1 MEQAGRS
8 KIHEAKRWLNLLR
21 CRIMISEVIHELFM
35 HQASWCPQIP
45 LKKFMKTFSW
55 CLNTGKL
62 KTEQKFIFLPCL
74 DSLPLFNCFVG
85 TLVLSL
91 ARPNFLTGAIMW
103 TWFQSLLP
111 APPPPLGVSGYSL
124 FNTGAYL
131 HESQGPRFGENY
143 IIICQNVFNL
153 HVSFQSSSTINCMLI
168 TRLICIQ

>member
-35 HQASWCPQIP
+35 HQASWCPRIP

-55 CLNTGKL
+55 CLNMGKL
-62 KTEQKFIFLPCL
+62 KTEQKFIFLQCL

-85 TLVLSL
+85 KLVLSL

-111 APPPPLGVSGYSL
+111 APPPPPPPSPTRGIHFLIQV
-124 FNTGAYL
+124 
-131 HESQGPRFGENY
+131 HNY
-143 IIICQNVFNL
+143 TKVKGRDL
-153 HVSFQSSSTINCMLI
+153 EKI
-168 TRLICIQ
+168 TS